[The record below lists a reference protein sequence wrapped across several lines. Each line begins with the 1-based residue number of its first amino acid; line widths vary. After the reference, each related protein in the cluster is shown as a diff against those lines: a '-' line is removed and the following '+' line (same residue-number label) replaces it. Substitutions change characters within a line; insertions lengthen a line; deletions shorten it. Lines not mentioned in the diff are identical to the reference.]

1 MTKIKWTVYR
11 AAYRHSR
18 IVASVDGISTYPSR
32 AAAERQ
38 VKVWSAQFPDNKYY
52 IEGPLSTD
60 GLIESLEP

>member
-18 IVASVDGISTYPSR
+18 IVASVDGISTYP
-32 AAAERQ
+32 
-38 VKVWSAQFPDNKYY
+38 DNKYY